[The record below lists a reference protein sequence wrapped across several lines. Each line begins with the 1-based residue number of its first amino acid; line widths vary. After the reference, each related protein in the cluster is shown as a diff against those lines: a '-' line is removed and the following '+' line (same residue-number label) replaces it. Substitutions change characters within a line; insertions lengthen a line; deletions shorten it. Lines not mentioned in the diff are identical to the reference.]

1 MHYCWGK
8 KFKRNWVI
16 TMVHPIFADILMR
29 FTVREFKSD
38 IGRSVANAAP
48 HHKML
53 NPLFQQILT
62 EWNMRRIKDFS
73 EATLDAEYRE
83 YMGTPKKCLN
93 CRKYEDAGDCPY
105 LPDDCEYL
113 WERDMDDD

>member
-1 MHYCWGK
+1 
-8 KFKRNWVI
+8 
-16 TMVHPIFADILMR
+16 
-29 FTVREFKSD
+29 
-38 IGRSVANAAP
+38 
-48 HHKML
+48 
-53 NPLFQQILT
+53 
-62 EWNMRRIKDFS
+62 MRRIKDFS
-73 EATLDAEYRE
+73 EAALDAEYRE